1 MLLIFFIICIL
12 IGTVFLYLG
21 YSQYSFPMMYLGM
34 FVFLILGLFLFSE
47 GIAIEQGST
56 LMEIPPASGNFTT
69 LPILVTHTTGNNFV
83 VNILANVFFY
93 IPFVG
98 VLLSVFFALRGWAE

>member
-1 MLLIFFIICIL
+1 MLLIFFVIAVIIGAI
-12 IGTVFLYLG
+12 FLFLG

-34 FVFLILGLFLFSE
+34 FVFLVLGLFLFSE
-47 GIAIEQGST
+47 GLQLDNGAILIES
-56 LMEIPPASGNFTT
+56 PAGSGNYTTTT
-69 LPILVTHTTGNNFV
+69 LLVTHTTQNNFV

>member
-1 MLLIFFIICIL
+1 
-12 IGTVFLYLG
+12 
-21 YSQYSFPMMYLGM
+21 M

-47 GIAIEQGST
+47 GLIIEQGAS
-56 LMEIPPASGNFTT
+56 LIESPAGSGNFLTN
-69 LPILVTHTTGNNFV
+69 PILITHTTGNNFV

-98 VLLSVFFALRGWAE
+98 VLLSVFFALRGWSE